1 MRIIAFVFIALIA
14 FSCNSKKSGEELA
27 KENCSSCHK
36 FPDPSLLDK
45 KTWNDQVLMDMSYR
59 LGMRN
64 KFEQAAKITE
74 EQFQTA
80 VAMNI
85 YPDTP
90 AMSVE
95 DWQAIVDYYVTN
107 APENPLPQKAKSPIS
122 SQTYNFQKEDFLSPS
137 LQQGR
142 VTSITVHPSKS
153 EAWIGMNTNETFIVN
168 SKLEVNSVFRTPSPN
183 VNTAFIQG
191 KTYLLSIGKILPNDE
206 KVGDLYSVNSQNK
219 LVKLVDGLKRPVD
232 MQVADFN
239 GDGTI
244 DYLICEYGYQAGQLV
259 WVDGKSKER
268 HLLKSQPG
276 SRNVIIKDYSKDGKP
291 DILVLM
297 AEANEGVSLFIN
309 KGNGLFVEKQLLQFD
324 AVWGSSYM
332 EVADLNKDGIDDII
346 ISNGDNADNTIIK
359 KAYHGVHVFLN
370 DQNNNFKEAFFYP
383 AYGATK
389 TLARDF
395 DADGDID
402 LAMIAFF
409 SENDKGKNES
419 FLYFQNQGKLQFQV
433 TNLNLPDDA
442 RYMSMDAG
450 DFDKDGDIDLLLG
463 NFQFGKPKPGVKLTP
478 GLQIRLLRNTIR

>member
-1 MRIIAFVFIALIA
+1 MRILAFVFSILFTFAC
-14 FSCNSKKSGEELA
+14 SSKKTGEELA

-64 KFEQAAKITE
+64 KFELAAKITE

-80 VAMNI
+80 VDLNI
-85 YPDTP
+85 FPDKP
-90 AMSVE
+90 VMSIE

-122 SQTYNFQKEDFLSPS
+122 NQTLHFKKEDFLSPS
-137 LQQGR
+137 EIQGR
-142 VTSITVHPSKS
+142 VTSIKVHPTKS
-153 EAWIGMNTNETFIVN
+153 EAWIGMNTNETVILN
-168 SKLEVNSVFRTPSPN
+168 SKLQVSSIIRTPSPN

-191 KTYLLSIGKILPNDE
+191 KNYLLSIGKTLPNDE
-206 KVGDLYSVNSQNK
+206 KLGYLFQVNAGGK
-219 LVKLVDGLKRPVD
+219 LAKLVDGLKRPVD

-239 GDGTI
+239 GDGTM
-244 DYLICEYGYQAGQLV
+244 DYLLCEYGYQAGQLV

-268 HLLKSQPG
+268 HVLKSQPG
-276 SRNVIIKDYSKDGKP
+276 ARNVIINDYSKDGKP

-297 AEANEGVSLFIN
+297 AEAKEGVSVFIN
-309 KGNGLFVEKQLLQFD
+309 KGQGLFVEKPLLQFES
-324 AVWGSSYM
+324 VWGSSFM
-332 EVADLNKDGIDDII
+332 EVADLNQDGFDDIV
-346 ISNGDNADNTIIK
+346 ISNGDNADNSNTK
-359 KAYHGVHVFLN
+359 KAYHGVHLFLN
-370 DQNNNFKEAFFYP
+370 DGKNNFKETYFYP

-389 TLARDF
+389 TLTRDF
-395 DADGDID
+395 DGDGDLD

-409 SENDKGKNES
+409 PENDKGKNES

-433 TNLNLPDDA
+433 SNLNLPDDA
-442 RYMSMDAG
+442 RYMAMDAG

>member
-1 MRIIAFVFIALIA
+1 MKNVAFVFIALFTFA
-14 FSCNSKKSGEELA
+14 CSSKKTGEELA

-64 KFEQAAKITE
+64 KFELAAKITE

-80 VAMNI
+80 VDLNI
-85 YPDTP
+85 FPDKP
-90 AMSVE
+90 VMSIE

-122 SQTYNFQKEDFLSPS
+122 TQALHFKREDFLSPS
-137 LQQGR
+137 QLQGR
-142 VTSITVHPSKS
+142 VTSIKVHPTKS
-153 EAWIGMNTNETFIVN
+153 EAWIGMNTNETVILN
-168 SKLEVNSVFRTPSPN
+168 SKLQVSSIIRTPSPN
-183 VNTAFIQG
+183 VNTAFNQG
-191 KTYLLSIGKILPNDE
+191 KTYLLSIGKTLPNDE
-206 KVGDLYSVNSQNK
+206 KLGYLFQVNSGGK
-219 LVKLVDGLKRPVD
+219 LATLVDGLKRPVD

-239 GDGTI
+239 GDGAM
-244 DYLICEYGYQAGQLV
+244 DYLLCEYGYQAGQLV

-268 HLLKSQPG
+268 HILKSEPG
-276 SRNVIIKDYSKDGKP
+276 ARNVIINDLSKDGKP

-297 AEANEGVSLFIN
+297 AEAKEGVSVFIN
-309 KGNGLFVEKQLLQFD
+309 KGQGLFVEKPLLQFES
-324 AVWGSSYM
+324 VWGSSFM
-332 EVADLNKDGIDDII
+332 EVADLNQDGFDDIV
-346 ISNGDNADNTIIK
+346 ISNGDNADNSNTK
-359 KAYHGVHVFLN
+359 KAYHGVHLFQN
-370 DQNNNFKEAFFYP
+370 DGKNNFKETYFYP

-395 DADGDID
+395 DGDGDLD

-433 TNLNLPDDA
+433 SNLHLPDDA

>member
-1 MRIIAFVFIALIA
+1 MRILAIVFITLLNFAC
-14 FSCNSKKSGEELA
+14 SSKKTGEELA

-45 KTWNDQVLMDMSYR
+45 KTWNDQVLLDMSYR

-64 KFEQAAKITE
+64 KFELAAKMTE
-74 EQFQTA
+74 EQFQKA
-80 VAMNI
+80 VDLNI
-85 YPDTP
+85 FPDKP
-90 AMSVE
+90 VMSIE

-107 APENPLPQKAKSPIS
+107 APQTPLPQKAKSPIS
-122 SQTYNFQKEDFLSPS
+122 TLTLHFKKEDFLSPS
-137 LQQGR
+137 QIQGR
-142 VTSITVHPSKS
+142 VTSIKVHPTKS
-153 EAWIGMNTNETFIVN
+153 EAWIGMNTNETVILN
-168 SKLEVNSVFRTPSPN
+168 SKLQVSSVLRTPSPN
-183 VNTAFIQG
+183 VNTTFFEG
-191 KTYLLSIGKILPNDE
+191 KTYLLSIGKTLPNDE
-206 KVGDLYSVNSQNK
+206 KLGYLFQVNSGGK
-219 LVKLVDGLKRPVD
+219 LATLVDGLKRPVD

-239 GDGTI
+239 GDGAM
-244 DYLICEYGYQAGQLV
+244 DYLLCEYGYQAGQLV

-268 HLLKSQPG
+268 HILKSEPG
-276 SRNVIIKDYSKDGKP
+276 ARNVIINDLSKDGKP

-297 AEANEGVSLFIN
+297 AEAKEGVSVFIN
-309 KGNGLFVEKQLLQFD
+309 KGQGLFVEKPLLQFES
-324 AVWGSSYM
+324 VWGSSFM
-332 EVADLNKDGIDDII
+332 EVADLNQDGFDDIV
-346 ISNGDNADNTIIK
+346 ISNGDNADNSNTK
-359 KAYHGVHVFLN
+359 KAYHGVHLFQN
-370 DQNNNFKEAFFYP
+370 DGKNNFKETYFYP

-395 DADGDID
+395 DGDGDLD

-433 TNLNLPDDA
+433 SNLHLPDDA

-478 GLQIRLLRNTIR
+478 GLQIRLLRNTIN

>member
-1 MRIIAFVFIALIA
+1 MRILAIVFITLLNFAC
-14 FSCNSKKSGEELA
+14 SSKKTGEELA

-45 KTWNDQVLMDMSYR
+45 KTWNDQVLLDMSYR

-64 KFEQAAKITE
+64 KFELAAKMTE
-74 EQFQTA
+74 EQFQKA
-80 VAMNI
+80 VDLNI
-85 YPDTP
+85 FPDKP
-90 AMSVE
+90 VMSIE

-122 SQTYNFQKEDFLSPS
+122 TQALHFKREDFLSPS
-137 LQQGR
+137 QLQGR
-142 VTSITVHPSKS
+142 VTSIKVHPTKS
-153 EAWIGMNTNETFIVN
+153 EAWIGMNTNETVILN
-168 SKLEVNSVFRTPSPN
+168 SKLQVSSIIRTPSPN
-183 VNTAFIQG
+183 VNTAFNQG
-191 KTYLLSIGKILPNDE
+191 KTYLLSIGKTLPNDE
-206 KVGDLYSVNSQNK
+206 KLGYLFQVNSGGK
-219 LVKLVDGLKRPVD
+219 LATLVDGLKRPVD

-239 GDGTI
+239 GDGAM
-244 DYLICEYGYQAGQLV
+244 DYLLCEYGYQAGQLV

-268 HLLKSQPG
+268 HILKSEPG
-276 SRNVIIKDYSKDGKP
+276 ARNVIINDLSKDGKP

-297 AEANEGVSLFIN
+297 AEAKEGVSVFIN
-309 KGNGLFVEKQLLQFD
+309 KGQGLFVEKPLLQFES
-324 AVWGSSYM
+324 VWGSSFM
-332 EVADLNKDGIDDII
+332 EVADLNQDGFDDIV
-346 ISNGDNADNTIIK
+346 ISNGDNADNSNTK
-359 KAYHGVHVFLN
+359 KAYHGVHLFQN
-370 DQNNNFKEAFFYP
+370 DGKNNFKETYFYP

-395 DADGDID
+395 DGDGDLD

-433 TNLNLPDDA
+433 SNLHLPDDA

-478 GLQIRLLRNTIR
+478 GLQIRLLRNTIN

>member
-1 MRIIAFVFIALIA
+1 MRILAFVFSILFTFAC
-14 FSCNSKKSGEELA
+14 SSKKTGEELA

-64 KFEQAAKITE
+64 KFELAAKITE

-80 VAMNI
+80 VDLNI
-85 YPDTP
+85 FPDKP
-90 AMSVE
+90 VMSIE

-122 SQTYNFQKEDFLSPS
+122 NQTLHFKKEDFLSPS
-137 LQQGR
+137 EIQGR
-142 VTSITVHPSKS
+142 VTSIKVHPTKS
-153 EAWIGMNTNETFIVN
+153 EAWIGMNTNETVILN
-168 SKLEVNSVFRTPSPN
+168 SKLQVSSIIRTPSPN

-191 KTYLLSIGKILPNDE
+191 KNYLLSIGKTLPNDE
-206 KVGDLYSVNSQNK
+206 KLGYLFQVNAGGK
-219 LVKLVDGLKRPVD
+219 LAKLVDGLKRPVD

-239 GDGTI
+239 GDGTM
-244 DYLICEYGYQAGQLV
+244 DYLLCEYGYQAGQLI

-268 HLLKSQPG
+268 QVLKSQPG
-276 SRNVIIKDYSKDGKP
+276 ARNVIINDYSKDGKP

-297 AEANEGVSLFIN
+297 AEAKEGVSVFIN
-309 KGNGLFVEKQLLQFD
+309 KGQGLFVEKPLLQFES
-324 AVWGSSYM
+324 VWGSSFM
-332 EVADLNKDGIDDII
+332 EVADLNQDGFDDIV
-346 ISNGDNADNTIIK
+346 ISNGDNADNSNTK
-359 KAYHGVHVFLN
+359 KAYHGVHLFLN
-370 DQNNNFKEAFFYP
+370 DGKNNFKETYFYP

-395 DADGDID
+395 DGDGDLD

-409 SENDKGKNES
+409 PENDKGKNES

-433 TNLNLPDDA
+433 SNLNLPDDA
-442 RYMSMDAG
+442 RYMAMDAG

>member
-1 MRIIAFVFIALIA
+1 MRIVAIVFIALLTFA
-14 FSCNSKKSGEELA
+14 CSSKKTGEELA

-45 KTWNDQVLMDMSYR
+45 KTWNDKVLVDMSYR

-64 KFEQAAKITE
+64 KFELAAQIPE

-80 VAMNI
+80 VAMKI

-107 APENPLPQKAKSPIS
+107 APENPLPQKTKSPILTAPLHFK
-122 SQTYNFQKEDFLSPS
+122 QEDFLSS
-137 LQQGR
+137 TLQAGH
-142 VTSITVHPSKS
+142 VTSVKIHPTKA
-153 EAWIGMNTNETFIVN
+153 EAWLGLNTNETLILDSKLQVN
-168 SKLEVNSVFRTPSPN
+168 STLRTPSPN
-183 VNTAFIQG
+183 VHTAFLQNSH
-191 KTYLLSIGKILPNDE
+191 YLLSVGKILPNDE
-206 KVGDLYSVNSQNK
+206 KLGALYEVQHKNK
-219 LVKLVDGLKRPVD
+219 LVPLVDGLKRPVD
-232 MQVADFN
+232 MQVADFT
-239 GDGTI
+239 GDGTM
-244 DYLICEYGYQAGQLV
+244 DFLICEYGFQAGQLV
-259 WVDGKSKER
+259 WVDGKTKER
-268 HLLKSQPG
+268 HILKSQPG
-276 SRNVIIKDYSKDGKP
+276 ARNIHITDYTKDGKP

-309 KGNGLFVEKQLLQFD
+309 KGNGMFVEKPLLQFD
-324 AVWGSSYM
+324 VVWGSSYM
-332 EVADLNKDGIDDII
+332 DVVDVNKDGFDDLI
-346 ISNGDNADNTIIK
+346 ISNGDNADNSIVK
-359 KAYHGVHVFLN
+359 KAYHGVHLFLN
-370 DQNNNFKEAFFYP
+370 DGKNNFKETYFYP

-395 DADGDID
+395 DGDGDVD

-409 SENDKGKNES
+409 PENDHGKNES
-419 FLYFQNQGKLQFQV
+419 FLYFQNQGNLRFQV
-433 TNLNLPDDA
+433 SNLNLPDDA
-442 RYMSMDAG
+442 RYMAMDAG

>member
-1 MRIIAFVFIALIA
+1 MRIVALVIITLIA
-14 FSCNSKKSGEELA
+14 VSCSSKKSGEELA

-45 KTWNDQVLMDMSYR
+45 KTWNDQVLLDMSYR

-64 KFEQAAKITE
+64 KFELAAKIPE

-80 VAMNI
+80 VAMKI

-95 DWQAIVDYYVTN
+95 DWQAIVDYYVSN
-107 APENPLPQKAKSPIS
+107 APENPLPQKAKSTIS
-122 SQTYNFQKEDFLSPS
+122 NNPFHFKQEDFVSPT
-137 LQQGR
+137 LQAGH
-142 VTSITVHPSKS
+142 VTSVKVHPSKS
-153 EAWIGMNTNETFIVN
+153 EVWVGMNTNETLILDSKLHVN
-168 SKLEVNSVFRTPSPN
+168 STLRTPSPN

-191 KTYLLSIGKILPNDE
+191 KTYLLSVGKILPNDE
-206 KVGDLYSVNSQNK
+206 KVGDLFQVNTSAK
-219 LVKLVDGLKRPVD
+219 LTKLVDGLKRPVD
-232 MQVADFN
+232 MQVSDFN
-239 GDGTI
+239 GDGTA
-244 DYLICEYGYQAGQLV
+244 DFLLCEYGFQAGQLV
-259 WVDGKSKER
+259 WVDGKTKER
-268 HLLKSQPG
+268 HVLKSQPG
-276 SRNVIIKDYSKDGKP
+276 SRNVVIKDYSKDGKP

-297 AEANEGVSLFIN
+297 AEAKEGVSLFIN
-309 KGNGLFVEKQLLQFD
+309 KGNGLFVEKPLLQFD
-324 AVWGSSYM
+324 VIWGSSFM
-332 EVADLNKDGIDDII
+332 EVTDLNKDGFDDII
-346 ISNGDNADNTIIK
+346 ISAGDNADNSIIK

-370 DQNNNFKEAFFYP
+370 DQKNNFKEAYFYP
-383 AYGATK
+383 AHGATK

-409 SENDKGKNES
+409 PENEQGKNES
-419 FLYFQNQGKLQFQV
+419 FLYFQNQGKLQFKV
-433 TNLNLPDDA
+433 SNLNLPDDA
-442 RYMSMDAG
+442 RYMAMDAG

>member
-1 MRIIAFVFIALIA
+1 MRFVAFLLITFLTFA
-14 FSCNSKKSGEELA
+14 CSTKKSGEELA

-45 KTWNDQVLMDMSYR
+45 KTWNDQVLVDMSYL

-64 KFEQAAKITE
+64 KFELAAKITE

-80 VAMNI
+80 VAMNR
-85 YPDTP
+85 YPDKP

-122 SQTYNFQKEDFLSPS
+122 TQALHFTREDFLSPS
-137 LQQGR
+137 QLQGR
-142 VTSITVHPSKS
+142 VTSVKVHPTKS
-153 EAWIGMNTNETFIVN
+153 EAWIGMNTNETVILDSKLQVN
-168 SKLEVNSVFRTPSPN
+168 SILRTPSPN
-183 VNTAFIQG
+183 VNTTFFEG
-191 KTYLLSIGKILPNDE
+191 KSYLLSIGKTLPNDE
-206 KVGDLYSVNSQNK
+206 KIGELFLVNASKNLIK
-219 LVKLVDGLKRPVD
+219 VVDGLKRPVD
-232 MQVADFN
+232 MQMADLN

-244 DYLICEYGYQAGQLV
+244 DYLICEYGFQAGQLV
-259 WVDGKSKER
+259 WIDGKSKER
-268 HLLKSQPG
+268 HPLKSQPG
-276 SRNVIIKDYSKDGKP
+276 ARNAIITDYSKDGKP

-297 AEANEGVSLFIN
+297 AEANEGVSIFIN
-309 KGNGLFVEKQLLQFD
+309 KGQGLFVEKPLLQFES
-324 AVWGSSYM
+324 VWGSSFM
-332 EVADLNKDGIDDII
+332 EVADVNKDGYEDII
-346 ISNGDNADNTIIK
+346 ISNGDNADNSNSK
-359 KAYHGVHVFLN
+359 KAYHGVHIFLN
-370 DQNNNFKEAFFYP
+370 DRKNNFKEAYFYP

-395 DADGDID
+395 DGDGDLD

-433 TNLNLPDDA
+433 SNLQLPDDA
-442 RYMSMDAG
+442 RYMAMDAG